1 MVDWLLIDEG
11 AKHHYKIQEK
21 GFKTIKQETSLF
33 HNNKKN
39 IYSLKKHK
47 AWFIYTYI
55 NQAL

>member
-39 IYSLKKHK
+39 KIYKPS
-47 AWFIYTYI
+47 FISPT
-55 NQAL
+55 